1 MLRSDFEDQGLEVL
15 VVSLGGVG
23 LIVLL
28 GFGFFVNESLIVHWP
43 ALWPIDVSHIDYV
56 LNRAWIALRGRGDEL
71 IVPCFEAESRDLT
84 SLFLL
89 KTRPYYIQSVAT
101 RFELVT
107 KGNSQPPCVLP

>member
-23 LIVLL
+23 
-28 GFGFFVNESLIVHWP
+28 LIVHWP